1 MKVGDRINKAVKR
14 AASPILTEMV
24 NEWEKHSQGEYD
36 QQPSEPNNP
45 DYMRGYEEGYEAG
58 KVSAAMY
65 GESKKRVKK

>member
-45 DYMRGYEEGYEAG
+45 DYMRGYEVG